1 MYPLIHVYA
10 AFVINVQPAKGGDM
24 RVIGKVKFIFAV
36 DSHLT
41 KINFPD

>member
-1 MYPLIHVYA
+1 
-10 AFVINVQPAKGGDM
+10 M